1 MSNGPSLVSVLAG
14 KPVWFK
20 HRDHMFYPPL
30 VHVSHASTG
39 FSHPA

>member
-20 HRDHMFYPPL
+20 HRDHAFLPPMA
-30 VHVSHASTG
+30 HVRTAV
-39 FSHPA
+39 